1 MKFKLGGHGC
11 KASCSTAGI
20 AQSISLRQ
28 PWVRTAQGLMWSL
41 AVLASGWGEILPAV
55 AAEQVTLRLGPLETA
70 IAISDLE
77 RFAKTGELSGGLQ
90 PLAPVLTL
98 QVREVLNR
106 SLQIDPNVAD
116 KFIEDVLRSQAGK
129 QLIRSLEVVIP
140 NSSIEQL
147 QAAVSIAARQA
158 NGLSLVGFLRAYP
171 QENINLDA
179 SSALALALQFN
190 PSYWQSQALGPLLER
205 DLAVNSPPFKAAFAP
220 ALSGSQTVQQQTLF
234 LQDRQRH
241 RTIPVD
247 LYFPKQEAS
256 SRGAGEFA
264 EYRSSEAQ
272 EPLISRLFPPKP
284 VTSNQPLV
292 VISHGFGADRKF
304 FAYLARHLASHGLTV
319 AALEHPGS
327 NIKRSLSVSGVNNP
341 GELLP
346 ATEFIDRPLDVS
358 FMLDQLAKLNQQRGL
373 LQGKLNTQQ
382 VSVIGHSLGGY
393 TALAL
398 AGGEVNLEELR
409 QFCKGSSVIGLAPG
423 DWLQCAAADL
433 PKRKLQL
440 RDQRVKSAIAFNP
453 LVGNLFG
460 NGLTQVTIPVLLLA
474 GTEDTITP
482 ALNNQLRPFT
492 QLRSP
497 KYLLTVIG
505 GTHLSISAPGNITST
520 NNQSTFGERQGEET
534 KYLRQLVQGVS
545 LAFVKQLTP
554 EAKTYEPFLTPAY
567 AQSFSKSQLPLRLN
581 TELPASITPWIEVVG
596 KP

>member
-1 MKFKLGGHGC
+1 MKFKLGGHRC
-11 KASCSTAGI
+11 TSCITASTG
-20 AQSISLRQ
+20 QSVSLRQ
-28 PWVRTAQGLMWSL
+28 PWVRTAQGLIWSL
-41 AVLASGWGEILPAV
+41 TLALGWGGTLPAV

-77 RFAKTGELSGGLQ
+77 QFAKTGELSSELQ
-90 PLAPVLTL
+90 LLAPVLTL

-106 SLQIDPNVAD
+106 RLQIDPNVAD
-116 KFIEDVLRSQAGK
+116 KLIEDVLRSPTGK
-129 QLIRSLEVVIP
+129 QLIRSLEVAIP
-140 NSSIEQL
+140 DSSIEQL

-171 QENINLDA
+171 QENITLDA

-190 PSYWQSQALGPLLER
+190 PSYLQSQALGPLLQS
-205 DLAVNSPPFKAAFAP
+205 DLAINSNTPFKPAFDP
-220 ALSGSQTVQQQTLF
+220 ALPGSETAQQQTLF

-247 LYFPKQEAS
+247 LYYPKQEKTS
-256 SRGAGEFA
+256 SSLA
-264 EYRSSEAQ
+264 
-272 EPLISRLFPPKP
+272 SRLREAP
-284 VTSNQPLV
+284 SRLPLV
-292 VISHGFGADRKF
+292 VMSHGFGADRKF
-304 FAYLARHLASHGLTV
+304 FADLARHLASHGFTV

-327 NIKRSLSVSGVNNP
+327 NIKRSLRVSSVDNP
-341 GELLP
+341 DELLP
-346 ATEFIDRPLDVS
+346 ATEFIDRPLDIS
-358 FMLDQLAKLNQQRGL
+358 FMLDQLAKLNQQPGL

-393 TALAL
+393 TTLAL

-409 QFCKGSSVIGLAPG
+409 QFCKGATPIGQAPG

-433 PKRKLQL
+433 PDRKLQL

-453 LVGNLFG
+453 LVGNIFG
-460 NGLTQVTIPVLLLA
+460 KTGLTQVTIPILLLA

-482 ALNNQLRPFT
+482 ALNHQLQPFT

-497 KYLLTVIG
+497 KYLLTAIG
-505 GTHLSISAPGNITST
+505 GTHLSISAPGNVTST
-520 NNQSTFGERQGEET
+520 NNRSTLSQERQGEET

-545 LAFVKQLTP
+545 LAFIKQLTP

-596 KP
+596 NP